1 MPENIELLPDGRM
14 SAENAAAYVG
24 LSKKTLAMYRWRG
37 IGPKFVKRGKVF
49 YFKTDLDKWLR
60 AGRVGSTAE
69 LAKRKIA

>member
-1 MPENIELLPDGRM
+1 MPRNIDVLPDGRM
-14 SAENAAAYVG
+14 SADNAAAYVG

-60 AGRVGSTAE
+60 AGRAGSTAE
-69 LAKRKIA
+69 LAKRKTA